1 MESIYYTEEASQ
13 GATWQGRGQGVGC
26 GAGGLH
32 LLCIEAGANVE
43 NGTVGNARVI
53 EHGYK
58 LAHADFRTIFCGDPM
73 IGNNFITNFPPRPT
87 KKVHLGSRFLGAG
100 LQIDIPRSVRLMK
113 ADKFK
118 LDLHTDEFMLEQSNE
133 ATDVVRSV
141 DAGRVLVAMAQ
152 RRH

>member
-1 MESIYYTEEASQ
+1 MESIYCTEEAAQ

-32 LLCIEAGANVE
+32 LLCIEAGTNVE

-58 LAHADFRTIFCGDPM
+58 LARADVKTIFVGDPM
-73 IGNNFITNFPPRPT
+73 IGDTFNTNFPPRPI
-87 KKVHLGSRFLGAG
+87 KKVHLGSRFLGAE
-100 LQIDIPRSVRLMK
+100 LQIDIPRHVRLMK

-118 LDLHTDEFMLEQSNE
+118 LDVHTHEFMPEHSNE
-133 ATDVVRSV
+133 ATVVVRSV
-141 DAGRVLVAMAQ
+141 DAGCVHVAMAQ